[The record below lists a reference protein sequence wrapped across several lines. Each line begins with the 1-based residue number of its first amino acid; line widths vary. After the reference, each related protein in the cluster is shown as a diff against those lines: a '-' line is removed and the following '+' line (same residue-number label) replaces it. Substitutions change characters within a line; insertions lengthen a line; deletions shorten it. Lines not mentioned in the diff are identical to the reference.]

1 MKFDPFGEDNFY
13 TLSPEEAE
21 LSEDRVTAV
30 REAVA
35 AAHPSQCIMENE
47 ASRLVP
53 CILF

>member
-30 REAVA
+30 RDGRR
-35 AAHPSQCIMENE
+35 
-47 ASRLVP
+47 ASALWRTRHLGTVS
-53 CILF
+53 ILF

>member
-13 TLSPEEAE
+13 TLSPDEAE

-35 AAHPSQCIMENE
+35 AAHPY
-47 ASRLVP
+47 VP
-53 CILF
+53 VHYGERGI